1 MIVET
6 LTGEE
11 TLRKAGRERC
21 VCEGEAVGK
30 VAMTL
35 TPSDGFKKLL
45 FAEDKESSL
54 YLTVLEPF
62 SWKNASFSYLHITVV
77 RLLY

>member
-1 MIVET
+1 M
-6 LTGEE
+6 
-11 TLRKAGRERC
+11 C
-21 VCEGEAVGK
+21 VLGGSSGQGSHDP
-30 VAMTL
+30 

-62 SWKNASFSYLHITVV
+62 SWKNASFSYLHMTVV